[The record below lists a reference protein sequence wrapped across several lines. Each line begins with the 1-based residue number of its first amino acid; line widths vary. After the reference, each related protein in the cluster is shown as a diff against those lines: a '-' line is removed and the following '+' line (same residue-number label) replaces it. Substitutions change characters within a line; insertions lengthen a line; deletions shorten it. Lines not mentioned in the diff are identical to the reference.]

1 METPVNCPRC
11 DSTLPDDAAFCPS
24 CGNHVSSGSPAG
36 SGSPT
41 QPYAAGRPYP
51 RRAAAYYRQS
61 AELSELCVVGAVMG
75 VVSLLLPVFGVTAI
89 IGLGCSIGGVSQASR
104 NSQRGSALGVI
115 GIVLSV
121 LSLIYVV
128 YLFIQASY
136 IGS

>member
-1 METPVNCPRC
+1 MNCPRC
-11 DSTLPDDAAFCPS
+11 DSALPEDAAFCPS
-24 CGNHVSSGSPAG
+24 CGNRARSGPG
-36 SGSPT
+36 TGGSPT
-41 QPYAAGRPYP
+41 HPYSSGRPPIRAYP
-51 RRAAAYYRQS
+51 RPGVVYYRQS

-121 LSLIYVV
+121 LSLVYVV
-128 YLFIQASY
+128 FLVAQAS
-136 IGS
+136 SLAS

>member
-1 METPVNCPRC
+1 MNCPRC
-11 DSTLPDDAAFCPS
+11 DSALPEDAAFCPS
-24 CGNHVSSGSPAG
+24 CGNRARSGSPAG

-89 IGLGCSIGGVSQASR
+89 IGLACSIGGVCQTSR

>member
-1 METPVNCPRC
+1 
-11 DSTLPDDAAFCPS
+11 
-24 CGNHVSSGSPAG
+24 
-36 SGSPT
+36 
-41 QPYAAGRPYP
+41 
-51 RRAAAYYRQS
+51 
-61 AELSELCVVGAVMG
+61 MG

>member
-1 METPVNCPRC
+1 M
-11 DSTLPDDAAFCPS
+11 
-24 CGNHVSSGSPAG
+24 SSGSPAG

-89 IGLGCSIGGVSQASR
+89 IGLSCSIGGVSQASR